1 MIWESWLTLS
11 SLVPQSHFQTSSHF
25 LGSPLNSPNLNH
37 LFSEFELVGEPSQ
50 PSRHQRRALFSLG
63 TGKVPEFVLLEVV
76 APLVPD
82 GDDDLVVAGV
92 DLAAQGAPHPQRLGS
107 KL

>member
-1 MIWESWLTLS
+1 MYK
-11 SLVPQSHFQTSSHF
+11 HF
-25 LGSPLNSPNLNH
+25 GK
-37 LFSEFELVGEPSQ
+37 PSQ
-50 PSRHQRRALFSLG
+50 PSRHPCRALFSLG

-107 KL
+107 QLEVRLLLGYPSLNVLNCKTDFG

>member
-1 MIWESWLTLS
+1 M
-11 SLVPQSHFQTSSHF
+11 
-25 LGSPLNSPNLNH
+25 
-37 LFSEFELVGEPSQ
+37 
-50 PSRHQRRALFSLG
+50 
-63 TGKVPEFVLLEVV
+63 

-107 KL
+107 QLEVRLLLEYLLLNILNCKTDFWVSYDPENGRALSDICSKENTWLK

>member
-1 MIWESWLTLS
+1 M
-11 SLVPQSHFQTSSHF
+11 
-25 LGSPLNSPNLNH
+25 
-37 LFSEFELVGEPSQ
+37 
-50 PSRHQRRALFSLG
+50 
-63 TGKVPEFVLLEVV
+63 

-107 KL
+107 QLEVRLLLEILLRCFEV